1 MRKMPIEIVTPERKV
16 YANQANLIIA
26 NGGDGMIGVMAGHT
40 PVVTTMKIS
49 TLRVQTD
56 AGEHTIAVSGGFLEV
71 KPEGVTVL
79 AESAELTEEIDV
91 DRAMRSKERA
101 ERRLAQSGTENF
113 DARRAELALER
124 ALNRIN
130 VAKIRNGRI

>member
-40 PVVTTMKIS
+40 PVVTTLKIS
-49 TLRVQTD
+49 TLRVQTGE
-56 AGEHTIAVSGGFLEV
+56 GEHTIAVSGGFLEV

-79 AESAELTEEIDV
+79 AESAELPEEIDV

-101 ERRLAQSGTENF
+101 ERRLSQSGAESF

>member
-1 MRKMPIEIVTPERKV
+1 MNKMPIEIVTPERKV
-16 YANQANLIIA
+16 YENKANLIIA
-26 NGGDGMIGVMAGHT
+26 KGGGGDIGIMAGHV
-40 PVVTTMKIS
+40 PVVTTLKIS
-49 TLRVQTD
+49 SLRVQTD
-56 AGEHTIAVSGGFLEV
+56 AGEHTIAISGGFIEV

-79 AESAELTEEIDV
+79 AESAELPEEIDV

-101 ERRLAQSGTENF
+101 ERRLSQAGT
-113 DARRAELALER
+113 DSLDTRRAELALQR